1 MQSGQQKMTCHENEC
16 HDKITQNLQKQIYQ
30 QKHQTQYG
38 SRIDLE
44 QSWTINKTEKIR
56 IQAFENECV
65 KKMLQ
70 ICYLDFISKK
80 NHIRWQEWIAY
91 KEKETEFFWTNKHQT
106 GGHNCK
112 DVILTGLTK
121 WSKRHRIIES

>member
-65 KKMLQ
+65 KKCFRYA
-70 ICYLDFISKK
+70 IWISYPKK
-80 NHIRWQEWIAY
+80 IISDDRSGLHIKKR
-91 KEKETEFFWTNKHQT
+91 KLNFS
-106 GGHNCK
+106 GHINIK
-112 DVILTGLTK
+112 LEDITVK
-121 WSKRHRIIES
+121 M